1 MSDALEV
8 EMVALT
14 EVRLDPNNARAHSPR
29 NLEAIMESLR
39 QFGQR
44 KPIVVTHDGMVV
56 AGNGTVEAAQALGWT
71 QISATRIPEDW
82 SKQQITA
89 YAIADNRTAELA
101 SWDTEILVPTL
112 AELDEAGMLEWTG
125 FTQYELQ
132 NWDSLAISGGLPGGD
147 GPLGDDDEDIDP
159 DEEQG
164 SLLALADVTVA
175 EPKHQVE
182 HHDIY
187 MLTMPKHDVTHVLVV
202 ANVMKEWSLWAD
214 YLQGEAIFVPFPD
227 PFITGTDVA
236 RKQPL
241 VLVQPDHYLAAHV
254 LDKHAA
260 FYGEQYVVRVP

>member
-1 MSDALEV
+1 MSDALEI
-8 EMVALT
+8 EMIPLKD
-14 EVRLDPNNARAHSPR
+14 VRLDPKNARSHSER

-56 AGNGTVEAAQALGWT
+56 AGNGTVEAAQNLGWT
-71 QISATRIPEDW
+71 QISATRIPDDW
-82 SKQQITA
+82 SRQQITA

-101 SWDTEILVPTL
+101 SWDSEILVPAL
-112 AELDEAGMLEWTG
+112 AELEAAGMLEWTG

-132 NWDSLAISGGLPGGD
+132 NWDSLALRGGLPGGD
-147 GPLGDDDEDIDP
+147 SRLDNDEEIDP

-175 EPKHQVE
+175 EPKHEVAQ
-182 HHDIY
+182 HDIF
-187 MLTMPKHDVTHVLVV
+187 MLTMPKHDVTHVLIV
-202 ANVMKEWSLWAD
+202 ANVMKEWTLWAD

-241 VLVQPDHYLAAHV
+241 VLVQPDYYMAGHV

-260 FYGEQYVVRVP
+260 FYGEEHVTRMP

>member
-1 MSDALEV
+1 MSDLELELV
-8 EMVALT
+8 GLNT
-14 EVRLDPNNARAHSPR
+14 LRLDPKNARTHSER
-29 NLEAIMESLR
+29 NLEAIKESLSK
-39 QFGQR
+39 FGQR
-44 KPIVVTHDGMVV
+44 KPIVITHDGMVV

-71 QISATRIPEDW
+71 QISATRIPDDW

-101 SWDTEILVPTL
+101 AWDTEILVPAL
-112 AELDEAGMLEWTG
+112 LDLDEAGMLEWTG
-125 FTQYELQ
+125 FTQHELT
-132 NWDSLAISGGLPGGD
+132 NWDSLGLDKPGLGGGD
-147 GPLGDDDEDIDP
+147 APLDDNGEDIDP

-182 HHDIY
+182 HHEIY

-202 ANVMKEWSLWAD
+202 ANVMKEWTLWAD

-241 VLVQPDHYLAAHV
+241 VLVQPDHYLAGHV

-260 FYGEQYVVRVP
+260 FYGEEFVARVP